1 MNLTKAALSN
11 PAAALVAVVLL
22 LLLGGVSLSQL
33 PVQLFPNIDDPII
46 TVQADW
52 RAASPREVEAEL
64 IEPIEEVL
72 EGLAGVVEMNA
83 KAAAGRASVTL
94 TFELGSD
101 MQQALIEVISRL
113 NRLPA
118 LPRNV
123 KPPTVHL
130 GGAGG
135 AAPLLSW
142 FFLQRLAGNDADI
155 ESYLPLMDAQIEP
168 LIESV
173 AGVSGVELGSGG
185 RYKERLIIEFDPYL
199 TAQLGIELPKIV
211 GLIGAANDSAG
222 GFVEV
227 GRRRYMLRLEGRYDL
242 DELGQMVL
250 EWRDGRPI
258 YLRDIATIAL
268 EVPDDVGI
276 FRQNGNP
283 AIGFMVNRQ
292 PEANLLST
300 LAEVKRRV
308 AELNSEL
315 LEPQGL
321 RIVQSF
327 DPSVFIYRA
336 IQLVSGNLIIGVLLA
351 VGGLW
356 LFLRRWR
363 ATLIV
368 AAAIPISL
376 LTTFIVLKLTG
387 RTLNVISLAGLAF
400 AVGMVVDAAIVVLES
415 IVRQRERGIGAE
427 QAALEG
433 ANRVWGALLASTAT
447 TVIIF
452 IPVLFLKEVEG
463 QLFGDLAVTIAVAVT
478 VSLLVAVTLVPL
490 ASQYGLAVAAG
501 PDRFAPLW
509 QRITARILQLT
520 ETPRQ
525 RLRLIALLTV
535 VPVLLTVALLP
546 ERDYLPPVKRDAID
560 AVFRL
565 PPGASQQSLRDD
577 IVALLEQR
585 LAPYMAGEK
594 QPALKNYYILIYGQG
609 GRLGVRARDQS
620 RVAELQQLIADEIVN
635 DIPDLQAFVR
645 QDDLFGAF
653 GAVRG
658 IPMYIQGRDSEAT
671 SAAAMHAITVLEQV
685 MPGAQVRP
693 LAELVDADPEL
704 RLAPRDN
711 RIHESGWSRAQLG
724 LITRALGDGLYVGDY
739 FDGEHQVDILLRSKS
754 WATPDQFAQLPLQT
768 PAAGVVPLSELVA
781 IERAV
786 GPNTIVRIDSRRT
799 KIIEIVP
806 PPAMTLEHALA
817 ILKNQVEP
825 ELGELLPVDGGIA
838 YGGSADDLQRATATL
853 GQNFLVALLVLLLLI
868 SALFRSLRDGLLV
881 LLALPLAMVG
891 SVVTLQLL
899 NWISFQP
906 LDLLTMIGFVILLG
920 LVVNNAI
927 LLVHQTRQSER
938 DGASR
943 RAAVESALLLR
954 LRPIFMSTLTS
965 LFGMLPLLL
974 MPGVGSVIYRGMA
987 AVIVGGMSVSAIF
1000 TLLLLPALLRLGE
1013 PPATKPS
1020 LQ

>member
-1 MNLTKAALSN
+1 MKITHAALAN
-11 PAAALVAVVLL
+11 PAAILVAVVLIV
-22 LLLGGVSLSQL
+22 LLGIVSLANL

-72 EGLAGVVEMNA
+72 EGLSGVVEMNGR
-83 KAAAGRASVTL
+83 AAAGRARVTL
-94 TFELGSD
+94 TFALGTD
-101 MQQALIEVISRL
+101 MQQSLIEVISRL

-142 FFLQRLAGNDADI
+142 FFLQRLEGNNADI
-155 ESYLPLMDAQIEP
+155 ESYLPLMDSQIEP
-168 LIESV
+168 LIEAV
-173 AGVSGVELGSGG
+173 PGVSGVELGSGG
-185 RYKERLIIEFDPYL
+185 RYKERLIVEFDPYA
-199 TAQLGIELPKIV
+199 TAQLGIEIPRV
-211 GLIGAANDSAG
+211 AALIGASNDSAG
-222 GFVEV
+222 GFVDV
-227 GRRRYMLRLEGRYDL
+227 GRRRYMLRLEGRYEL
-242 DELGQMVL
+242 EELGKMVVD
-250 EWRDGRPI
+250 WRDGRPV
-258 YLRDIATIAL
+258 YLNDIAAISM

-283 AIGFMVNRQ
+283 AIGFMVNRR

-300 LAEVKRRV
+300 LAEVKRRI
-308 AELNSEL
+308 AKLNIET

-327 DPSVFIYRA
+327 DPSVFIHRA
-336 IQLVSGNLIIGVLLA
+336 IQLVSSNLVIGVLLA
-351 VGGLW
+351 IGGLW
-356 LFLRRWR
+356 LFFRRWR

-368 AAAIPISL
+368 AAAIPLSL
-376 LTTFIVLKLTG
+376 LSTFIVLKLTG

-415 IVRQRERGIGAE
+415 IVRQRERGIGADN
-427 QAALEG
+427 AALEG
-433 ANRVWGALLASTAT
+433 ADRVWGALLASTAT

-452 IPVLFLKEVEG
+452 LPVLFMQEVEG
-463 QLFGDLAVTIAVAVT
+463 QLFGDLALTIAVAVT
-478 VSLLVAVTLVPL
+478 VSLLIAVTLVPL
-490 ASQYGLAVAAG
+490 ATRYWLDGAPAS
-501 PDRFAPLW
+501 DHFAPLW
-509 QRITARILQLT
+509 RKMTDIILGLT
-520 ETPRQ
+520 ETPKQ
-525 RLRLIALLTV
+525 RYRLIALLCLLPVAVTV
-535 VPVLLTVALLP
+535 TLLP

-565 PPGASQQSLRDD
+565 PPGASKGSLERDV
-577 IVALLEQR
+577 VAVLEQR
-585 LAPYMAGEK
+585 LAPYMSGEK

-609 GRLGVRARDQS
+609 GRLGVRAVDQN
-620 RVAELQQLIADEIVN
+620 RVEELQEIVRRDIVA

-653 GAVRG
+653 GGVRG
-658 IPMYIQGRDSEAT
+658 IPMYIQGRDSDAT
-671 SAAAMHAITVLEQV
+671 SAAAMKAKQVLEQV
-685 MPGAQVRP
+685 MPGVQVRP
-693 LAELVDADPEL
+693 LAELVDSDPEL
-704 RLAPRDN
+704 RLRPRDS
-711 RIHESGWSRAQLG
+711 RVHEAGWSRSDLS
-724 LITRALGDGLYVGDY
+724 LVTRALGDGLFVGNY
-739 FDGEHQVDILLRSKS
+739 FDGEHQVDILLRSRV
-754 WATPDQFAQLPLQT
+754 WDNPDQFSQLPLAT
-768 PAAGVVPLSELVA
+768 PAAGVVPLSELVE
-781 IERAV
+781 INRAV
-786 GPNTIVRIDSRRT
+786 GPNTIVRINSRRT
-799 KIIEIVP
+799 KIIEVVP
-806 PPAMTLEHALA
+806 PPAMTLEHALE

-825 ELGELLPVDGGIA
+825 AIAELMPSDGTVV

-853 GQNFLVALLVLLLLI
+853 GSNFLVALLVLLLLI

-881 LLALPLAMVG
+881 IVALPLAMVG
-891 SVVTLQLL
+891 SILTLQLL
-899 NWISFQP
+899 NLFSFAP

-927 LLVHQTRQSER
+927 LLVHQTRQAER

-943 RAAVESALLLR
+943 RTAVESALLLR

-974 MPGVGSVIYRGMA
+974 MPGVGSIIYRGMA
-987 AVIVGGMSVSAIF
+987 AVIVGGMSVSALF

-1013 PPATKPS
+1013 QANPATDES
-1020 LQ
+1020 